1 MKHTK
6 KTALTAAV
14 LSAAVSLSSCN
25 GGDDLQTVYGP
36 PQYEPSS
43 ENVQEVYGPPE
54 IAETTEPSSNT
65 AQTETTEIST
75 SETSAGTTVTDTDS
89 EDAIPKDIQLVYGPP
104 NDIN

>member
-25 GGDDLQTVYGP
+25 GGDDLQAVYGP

-54 IAETTEPSSNT
+54 TSETTEPSSNT

-89 EDAIPKDIQLVYGPP
+89 EDAIPKDIQLV
-104 NDIN
+104 